1 MKPPS
6 LDSSSVLTLKVF
18 VMVADVRNFSIAAR
32 KLNLSASTITSH
44 ISNLEKNIGTA
55 LFNRTTRQV
64 SITEAGAYFYDR
76 CKSILSEIDQ
86 AVSDLMP
93 KDFFSGRLR
102 ISATPSF
109 SSSILANV
117 ITSFSAENPDVS
129 IEVLA
134 SSTLPNL
141 VNERIDIA
149 FMVNEKHNTSYANIN
164 IGRVSRVFCA
174 SRAYLL
180 KYGLPNTIEE
190 LFSRRCLLN
199 VVAGVSEPWIINE
212 NGERKE
218 IHVSGPLSSD
228 NGDVL
233 KASCLGGLGIGNFY
247 RFHVSNEL
255 SHNYLIEI
263 LSEYHPEKNNVYAL
277 TPHREIMSPLALH
290 FIEKMRD
297 FLYKC

>member
-1 MKPPS
+1 
-6 LDSSSVLTLKVF
+6 
-18 VMVADVRNFSIAAR
+18 MVADVRNFSIAAR

-117 ITSFSAENPDVS
+117 ITSFSTENPDVS

-233 KASCLGGLGIGNFY
+233 KASCLN
-247 RFHVSNEL
+247 SCAE
-255 SHNYLIEI
+255 
-263 LSEYHPEKNNVYAL
+263 
-277 TPHREIMSPLALH
+277 
-290 FIEKMRD
+290 
-297 FLYKC
+297 